1 MDMHV
6 NSSVDSC
13 IEIKKQSIYMY
24 PCPCGY
30 FSDPKR
36 ACTCSHQT
44 VTRYQKRISGPM
56 LDRIDIYIEVPRV
69 DFEKLSDNRQ
79 GETSDEIRARVEQAR
94 QYQRERFAGLNNGV
108 MTNADMRVAEVR
120 QFCEL
125 DDAGQQL
132 IKAAMTQLQLSARAY
147 HRILKLACTIA
158 DLAGEE
164 SIQSTHLAEAL
175 QYRPKGMMV

>member
-1 MDMHV
+1 MLSLRKHA
-6 NSSVDSC
+6 SC
-13 IEIKKQSIYMY
+13 MY

-30 FSDPKR
+30 FADPER
-36 ACTCSHQT
+36 AYTCSHQT

-56 LDRIDIYIEVPRV
+56 LDRIDIHIEVPRV
-69 DFEKLSDNRQ
+69 DFEKLSDNRR
-79 GETSDEIRARVEQAR
+79 GESSDDIRARVEAAR
-94 QYQRERFAGLNNGV
+94 EMQRQRFNGLENGV
-108 MTNADMRVAEVR
+108 MTNADMGVAEVR

-125 DDAGQQL
+125 DVEGQTL

-147 HRILKLACTIA
+147 HRILKLARTIA

-164 SIQSTHLAEAL
+164 NIQSTHLAEAL

>member
-1 MDMHV
+1 KHA
-6 NSSVDSC
+6 SC
-13 IEIKKQSIYMY
+13 VY

-30 FSDPKR
+30 AGDGLK

-44 VTRYQKRISGPM
+44 VTRYQNRISGPM
-56 LDRIDIYIEVPRV
+56 LDRIDIHIEVPRV
-69 DFEKLSDNRQ
+69 DFEKLSDKRR
-79 GETSDEIRARVEQAR
+79 GESSDEIRARVEAAR
-94 QYQRERFAGLNNGV
+94 QWQRDRFAGLDNGV

-125 DDAGQQL
+125 DEAGQTL

-147 HRILKLACTIA
+147 HRILKLSRTIA

-164 SIQSTHLAEAL
+164 SIQATHLAEAL